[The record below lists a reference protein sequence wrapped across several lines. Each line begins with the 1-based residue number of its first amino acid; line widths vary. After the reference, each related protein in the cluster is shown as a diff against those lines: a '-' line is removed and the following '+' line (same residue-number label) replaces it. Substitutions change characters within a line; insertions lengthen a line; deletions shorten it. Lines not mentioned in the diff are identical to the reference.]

1 MPKRTETKKVM
12 VGNVQ
17 IGGQNRV
24 VMQSMTN
31 TKTKDVEK
39 TISQI
44 RSLQTAGCDIVR
56 LAVLDEEDAYAIGK
70 IKEQVNCP
78 LVADI
83 HFNYRLALIAAE
95 QGIDKLRINP
105 GNIGERSRV
114 VEVIK
119 ACQARK
125 IPIRIGVNSGSL
137 GKEILERFGG
147 PTAEAMVESARY
159 QVQIMEEEGFDD
171 LVLSFKSSDVPLTI
185 DAYRLAAQTF
195 RYPLHL
201 GVTEAGTMLY
211 SSIKSSAAL
220 GALLHEG
227 IGDTIRI
234 SVSSDPVDELAICK
248 TLLKSFNL
256 LEDVPDLISCPT
268 CGRLQYDMLSL
279 AKEIENFLKDKKTD
293 ISVAIMGCAVNGP
306 QEASRADI
314 GIAGG
319 KDSALLFRKGKIIRK
334 IPQADI
340 EAVLKAEI
348 LRYMEGTG
356 DET

>member
-1 MPKRTETKKVM
+1 MRREETRKVM

-31 TKTKDVEK
+31 TKTKDVEA
-39 TISQI
+39 TVRQI
-44 RSLQTAGCDIVR
+44 RALQTAGCEIVR

-70 IKEQVNCP
+70 IKQEVTAP

-114 VEVIK
+114 VAVVEACK
-119 ACQARK
+119 ARG

-137 GKEILERFGG
+137 GKEILEQYGE
-147 PTAEAMVESARY
+147 PSAEAMVESARR
-159 QVQIMEEEGFDD
+159 QVAILEEEGFYDII
-171 LVLSFKSSDVPLTI
+171 LSFKSSDVPLTI
-185 DAYRLAAQTF
+185 DAYRLASDTF
-195 RYPLHL
+195 PYPLHL

-220 GALLHEG
+220 GGLLHDG

-234 SVSSDPVDELAICK
+234 SISADPVDELTVAK
-248 TLLKSFNL
+248 TLLKSVHL
-256 LEDVPDLISCPT
+256 LDDVPDIISCPT
-268 CGRLQYDMLSL
+268 CGRLQYDMLPL
-279 AKEIENFLKDKKTD
+279 TQIIEDFLKDKKTD
-293 ISVAIMGCAVNGP
+293 ITVAIMGCAVNGP

-319 KDSALLFRKGKIIRK
+319 KDSALLFRKGEIVRK
-334 IPQADI
+334 IPQAEI
-340 EAVLKAEI
+340 EQTLKDEI
-348 LRYMEGTG
+348 LNYMKEKGQLV
-356 DET
+356 

>member
-1 MPKRTETKKVM
+1 
-12 VGNVQ
+12 
-17 IGGQNRV
+17 
-24 VMQSMTN
+24 
-31 TKTKDVEK
+31 
-39 TISQI
+39 
-44 RSLQTAGCDIVR
+44 
-56 LAVLDEEDAYAIGK
+56 
-70 IKEQVNCP
+70 
-78 LVADI
+78 
-83 HFNYRLALIAAE
+83 
-95 QGIDKLRINP
+95 
-105 GNIGERSRV
+105 
-114 VEVIK
+114 
-119 ACQARK
+119 
-125 IPIRIGVNSGSL
+125 
-137 GKEILERFGG
+137 
-147 PTAEAMVESARY
+147 
-159 QVQIMEEEGFDD
+159 
-171 LVLSFKSSDVPLTI
+171 
-185 DAYRLAAQTF
+185 
-195 RYPLHL
+195 
-201 GVTEAGTMLY
+201 MLY

-268 CGRLQYDMLSL
+268 CGRLQYDMLPL